1 MEKGQIVHLTI
12 EDMTGEGQGVGRS
25 DGMAV
30 FVKGAVVGDIVEAE
44 LTKVKK
50 NYAFGRLCKILE
62 PSPERIEPLCPYMGQ
77 CGGCLY
83 GALSLSLI
91 HI

>member
-30 FVKGAVVGDIVEAE
+30 FVKGAV
-44 LTKVKK
+44 
-50 NYAFGRLCKILE
+50 GRAT
-62 PSPERIEPLCPYMGQ
+62 S
-77 CGGCLY
+77 
-83 GALSLSLI
+83 
-91 HI
+91 

>member
-62 PSPERIEPLCPYMGQ
+62 PSPERIDPLCPYRGQ
-77 CGGCLY
+77 CGGCPVSYTHLY
-83 GALSLSLI
+83 
-91 HI
+91 